1 MKTYKNEVSTAFEI
15 LLEEIENVVEA
26 LNQEAERIFKCQDYE
41 KAKILIEDA
50 SKITNFREK
59 IKELQQQWKD
69 IFAAKASKE
78 WHISISKKKEKSHKK
93 LKEGLRTPED
103 AYRIPIL
110 ESIVELGGEG
120 KAQDVMDK
128 VFEKMAK
135 NLNEYDL
142 APLPLN
148 PRIKRWKNTT
158 RWCRYT
164 LTNEGLIDPNSER
177 GVWVITE
184 KGRNYLKSNI

>member
-26 LNQEAERIFKCQDYE
+26 LNQESEKIFKCQDYE

-78 WHISISKKKEKSHKK
+78 WRISMNKKRKVIKS
-93 LKEGLRTPED
+93 
-103 AYRIPIL
+103 
-110 ESIVELGGEG
+110 
-120 KAQDVMDK
+120 
-128 VFEKMAK
+128 
-135 NLNEYDL
+135 
-142 APLPLN
+142 
-148 PRIKRWKNTT
+148 
-158 RWCRYT
+158 
-164 LTNEGLIDPNSER
+164 
-177 GVWVITE
+177 
-184 KGRNYLKSNI
+184 